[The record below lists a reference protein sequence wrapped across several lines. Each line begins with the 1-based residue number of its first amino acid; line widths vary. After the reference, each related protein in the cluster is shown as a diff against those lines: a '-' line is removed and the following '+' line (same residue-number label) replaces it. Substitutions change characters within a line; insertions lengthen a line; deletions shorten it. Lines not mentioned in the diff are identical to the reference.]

1 MILFWSDGCF
11 LKGKIIIMSLQ
22 PTFLECR
29 KSACKFFFFKK
40 KEKNGV

>member
-29 KSACKFFFFKK
+29 KSACKFFFKK